1 MVAVTSLLVIVALS
15 LVITRVATAA
25 LVLTGLSSE
34 AARFQAR
41 SALTGCG
48 FTTRESEE
56 VVNHPVRRRIVM
68 FLMLLGN
75 AGIVTAVS
83 SLILAFAREQTGTQF
98 GLRLVSL
105 AMGLGALYLAA
116 RSRWVELLLERAIRW
131 GLRRWTSV
139 EARDYASLLRLANRF
154 SVSEMQVKEGD
165 WVAGHS
171 LVELELHGEGI
182 TILGIQRRGGAYIGV
197 PAGTTQILTGD
208 VLLVYGRVEA
218 VLALDRRP
226 RGAQG
231 DAAHRLAV
239 EAENRRLRQEE
250 GKGDG
255 KADASSKGESA

>member
-1 MVAVTSLLVIVALS
+1 MVAVTSLLLIMALS
-15 LVITRVATAA
+15 LLITRIATAA

-56 VVNHPVRRRIVM
+56 VMNHPVRRRIVM

-83 SLILAFAREQTGTQF
+83 SLILAFAARQEDAMLWLRIVILATG
-98 GLRLVSL
+98 L
-105 AMGLGALYLAA
+105 ALLYLAA
-116 RSRWVELLLERAIRW
+116 RSQFVERIMERGIRW

-154 SVSEMQVKEGD
+154 TVSEMLVRPGD
-165 WVAGHS
+165 WVVDRSLIELALHS
-171 LVELELHGEGI
+171 EGI
-182 TILGIQRRGGAYIGV
+182 TILGIQRQGSYIGV
-197 PAGTTQILTGD
+197 PAGTSRIRAGD
-208 VLLVYGRVEA
+208 VLLVYGRAEA
-218 VLALDRRP
+218 VLALDERP
-226 RGAQG
+226 AGDQG

-239 EAENRRLRQEE
+239 QAENRRQREE
-250 GKGDG
+250 ERTIPPGGFP
-255 KADASSKGESA
+255 GENE